1 MHYQGNIIR
10 PPSEADS
17 IILQAT
23 VGCSHNKCTFCGAYK
38 DKQFTIKSDSIIDE
52 DLSFAADHFKHTRRL
67 FICDGDALI
76 IPQPRLVQLLSK
88 IKKHLPWLTR
98 VGIYA
103 NAKSLKRKSIKDLQE
118 LKELGLGIIYMG
130 LESGDDVTLTAV
142 KKRSLSADMI
152 EQGKKVKQA
161 GIKLSV
167 TVLLGIAGPE
177 RSSIHARETGRV
189 LSEIDPE
196 FTGALTLML
205 IPGTPL
211 YDDYQKGTFI
221 LLEPKQMLQ
230 ELRSLIEHTNLS
242 KGLFLSNHAS
252 NFLPLKIRMPK
263 DKQTAIHK
271 IDQALQG
278 NIPLKPEW
286 MRGL

>member
-1 MHYQGNIIR
+1 MHYKGNIIR
-10 PPSEADS
+10 PPSEAES
-17 IILQAT
+17 IILQVT

-38 DKQFTIKSDSIIDE
+38 SKQFTIKEDSIIDT
-52 DLSFAADHFKHTRRL
+52 DISYAANHFKHTRRL

-211 YDDYQKGTFI
+211 YDDYQKGSFI

-252 NFLPLKIRMPK
+252 NFLPLKIRMPR
-263 DKQTAIHK
+263 DKQTAIRK

>member
-17 IILQAT
+17 IILQVT

-38 DKQFTIKSDSIIDE
+38 EKRFTIKDDSIIDQ

-76 IPQPRLVQLLSK
+76 IPQFRLTSLLTK
-88 IKKHLPWLTR
+88 IKKTLPWLTR

-103 NAKSLKRKSIKDLQE
+103 NAKSLKRKSLKDLQK
-118 LKELGLGIIYMG
+118 LKKLGLGIIYMG
-130 LESGDDVTLTAV
+130 LESGDDQTLKAV
-142 KKRSLSADMI
+142 NKKTLSADMI
-152 EQGKKVKQA
+152 EQGKKVKKA
-161 GIKLSV
+161 GIKLSI
-167 TVLLGIAGPE
+167 TVLLGLAGPE

-196 FTGALTLML
+196 FVGALTLML
-205 IPGTPL
+205 IPGTHL
-211 YDDYQKGTFI
+211 YDDYRKGSFI

-230 ELRSLIEHTNLS
+230 ELRSMIEHTNLS

-252 NFLPLKIRMPK
+252 NFLPLKIRMPR
-263 DKQTAIHK
+263 DKQTAIQK
-271 IDQALQG
+271 IDQALEG
-278 NIPLKPEW
+278 TIPLKPEW

>member
-1 MHYQGNIIR
+1 MHYEGNIIR
-10 PPSEADS
+10 PPSEAES
-17 IILQAT
+17 IILQVT
-23 VGCSHNKCTFCGAYK
+23 VGCSHNKCTFCGSYK
-38 DKQFTIKSDSIIDE
+38 NKRFTIKNDTIIE
-52 DLSFAADHFKHTRRL
+52 QDLSFASDHFKHTRRL

-76 IPQPRLVQLLSK
+76 IPQPRLVQLLTK
-88 IKKHLPWLTR
+88 IKKKLPWLTR

-118 LKELGLGIIYMG
+118 LKDLGLGIMYMG
-130 LESGDDVTLTAV
+130 LESGDDVTLKAV
-142 KKRSLSADMI
+142 NKKSLSADMI
-152 EQGKKVKQA
+152 AQGKKVKHS
-161 GIKLSV
+161 GIKLSI
-167 TVLLGIAGPE
+167 TVLLGLAGPE

-196 FTGALTLML
+196 FIGALTLML
-205 IPGTPL
+205 IPRTPL
-211 YDDYQKGTFI
+211 YDDYQKGSFI

-230 ELRSLIEHTNLS
+230 ELRSMIEHTNLS

-252 NFLPLKIRMPK
+252 NFLPLKIRIPR
-263 DKQTAIHK
+263 DKQTAIQK